1 LTGKRERLVILNR
14 TNVKA
19 QLITIAVTLF
29 ASACRTVTPPEES
42 IPYPLPPAPL
52 SQFLKS
58 PSEGI
63 YSLPKSVP
71 SGYGPD
77 LRVIVVSAGKVR
89 LSCLDHGKIGTND
102 WNFVE
107 VKTTLPAE
115 DAFKEVS
122 TGATEEEVERRFGK
136 PTWEQDRN
144 ATINWKKMPAN
155 TRVVSYQWCAVSPKS
170 EFVFLRMTAIYRR
183 KDGVWTV
190 SDCQWSKMLRACSSR
205 WIEVTLAGFG

>member
-1 LTGKRERLVILNR
+1 
-14 TNVKA
+14 
-19 QLITIAVTLF
+19 
-29 ASACRTVTPPEES
+29 
-42 IPYPLPPAPL
+42 
-52 SQFLKS
+52 
-58 PSEGI
+58 
-63 YSLPKSVP
+63 
-71 SGYGPD
+71 
-77 LRVIVVSAGKVR
+77 VSAGKVR

-170 EFVFLRMTAIYRR
+170 ESGPSAILNGPNGKSESYHQTGQQFARSETPY
-183 KDGVWTV
+183 GV
-190 SDCQWSKMLRACSSR
+190 AC
-205 WIEVTLAGFG
+205 L